1 MDISEKAK
9 RVSEILNSHRTDGG
23 DAYGNVVATVMQ
35 KEWVPANCILAIL
48 FLVLSFMSDNLLQRK
63 RKLYYSRMSGG
74 DKLWVL
80 ANINVVGLY
89 VLVVVPF
96 TYIAAKLTFGSDPF
110 EDMIKYR
117 RNIVFGLNSL
127 SVSFLFEGVLV
138 ASIKKQIILF
148 THHIVFF
155 CLVLAFSLTESLDV
169 LRTGMVLGSLTTW
182 QIFPRLLAVYRG
194 IGIRFRRQKT
204 VAYLAVV
211 IGIFSR
217 GFLGPLGLGIILSQK
232 FKRLDLENPTDI
244 MAFLAITACDLA
256 LVYVEVH
263 AVIKHRKAY
272 SKVVRLAR
280 ESIIGTL
287 KTASQSIG
295 LSKESEIKL
304 KETLKKLGRASVEIF
319 EKPMMPEDSTKESDG
334 NEETKDQ

>member
-23 DAYGNVVATVMQ
+23 DAYGNVVSTVMQ
-35 KEWVPANCILAIL
+35 KEWVAANCVLAIL
-48 FLVLSFMSDNLLQRK
+48 FLVFTFMSDHYLQRK
-63 RKLYYSRMSGG
+63 RKSYYSRMSGS
-74 DKLWVL
+74 DKLWIL

-89 VLVVVPF
+89 VLVIVPF
-96 TYIAAKLTFGSDPF
+96 SYIAAKLTFGSDPF
-110 EDMIKYR
+110 GDMIKYR

-138 ASIKKQIILF
+138 ASIKRNVILF
-148 THHIVFF
+148 THHVVFF

-182 QIFPRLLAVYRG
+182 QVFPRLLAVYRG
-194 IGIRFRRQKT
+194 LGIRFRKQKT

-211 IGIFSR
+211 IGIFTR

-232 FKRLDLENPTDI
+232 FKSLDLQNPVDI

-263 AVIKHRKAY
+263 AVIKHRQAY
-272 SKVVRLAR
+272 VKVVRLAR
-280 ESIIGTL
+280 ESVLGTL
-287 KTASQSIG
+287 KTLSQSTV
-295 LSKESEIKL
+295 LRNESATKL
-304 KETLKKLGRASVEIF
+304 KKTLRELGRASVQIF
-319 EKPMMPEDSTKESDG
+319 EKPLIPQGTTEESDG
-334 NEETKDQ
+334 NEKTND